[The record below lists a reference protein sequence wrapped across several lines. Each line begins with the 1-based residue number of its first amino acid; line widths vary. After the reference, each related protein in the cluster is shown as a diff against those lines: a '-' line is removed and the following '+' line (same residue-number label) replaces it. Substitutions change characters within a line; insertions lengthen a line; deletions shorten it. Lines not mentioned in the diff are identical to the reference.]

1 MNILEN
7 KVAVITG
14 ASRGIGAGINYY
26 IFAVFMPLG
35 IVMPFVITISL
46 CSFIAVYCTYP
57 NIKRIMID
65 PYYPEAHDD
74 GSDGEEPIFTD
85 RG

>member
-1 MNILEN
+1 
-7 KVAVITG
+7 
-14 ASRGIGAGINYY
+14 
-26 IFAVFMPLG
+26 MPLG
-35 IVMPFVITISL
+35 VILPFIITISL

-65 PYYPEAHDD
+65 PYYPEHENGD
-74 GSDGEEPIFTD
+74 GEDEEPIFID